1 MSQIVAVAASQ
12 SEHARVPKCTGNPYN
27 PHIPANRETFHVRSS
42 IASIV
47 FDIGWV
53 LAHLDYSRLSAFLR
67 DHGVDMDKPYE
78 VFERAA
84 LAEHETGRLAGDGLL
99 ANLASLGNRP
109 MDAAILRNC
118 WNEMFELQV
127 PMVNLA
133 RRLAEHYRVHLLSNI
148 GDLHWA
154 YLSREYRL
162 HRLGHGALPSFVAGV
177 MKPEPGI
184 YEEAERRFELEPAR
198 TVFIDDR
205 PENVEQARGRGWHGV
220 RHVGFEKTAEAL
232 AQLGVT
238 A

>member
-1 MSQIVAVAASQ
+1 MRAYRSALSPRTILF
-12 SEHARVPKCTGNPYN
+12 
-27 PHIPANRETFHVRSS
+27 IPASGESFHVRSP
-42 IASIV
+42 ITSIV

-67 DHGVDMDKPYE
+67 EHGVDMDKPYE
-78 VFERAA
+78 IFERAA

-99 ANLASLGNRP
+99 ANLASLGDRP
-109 MDAAILRNC
+109 MDAVVLRNC

-154 YLSREYRL
+154 YLSREYGL

-184 YEEAERRFELEPAR
+184 YAEAERRFELEPAR

-205 PENVEQARGRGWHGV
+205 PENIEQARERGWYGV
-220 RHVGFEKTAEAL
+220 RHEGFAKTVEAL